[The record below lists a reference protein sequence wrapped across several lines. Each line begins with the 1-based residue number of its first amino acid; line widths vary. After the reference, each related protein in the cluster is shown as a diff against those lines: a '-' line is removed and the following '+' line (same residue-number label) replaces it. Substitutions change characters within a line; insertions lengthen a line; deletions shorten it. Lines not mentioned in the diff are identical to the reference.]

1 MKTPQITSRSRDR
14 RGVAKA
20 HCTVLLLPSMPKG
33 RGAPSPRRE
42 CVRPAHWGRQKGRA
56 TESAP
61 GDDQVGQLCASWQA
75 LRFEHANRGMSDDS
89 CCLSLSPTSDDP
101 DCQGCF
107 TALSSSSS
115 LASVA
120 NTLDTQAPGSAS
132 PEGHSMQATSGVRE
146 GSPRLSQH
154 LRGMGCYSVE
164 GHSSIDSGSGVDPSA
179 HRQLVSADLSRA
191 RTMLW
196 ALLSSYDAANP
207 AAEEFQWQYEVA
219 SDEGSDLA
227 FLVND
232 ES

>member
-1 MKTPQITSRSRDR
+1 M
-14 RGVAKA
+14 
-20 HCTVLLLPSMPKG
+20 LWFPSMSKG
-33 RGAPSPRRE
+33 RGAPSTRRE

-61 GDDQVGQLCASWQA
+61 GDELCASWQA

-115 LASVA
+115 LASAA

-132 PEGHSMQATSGVRE
+132 PEGHSMRVRE

-179 HRQLVSADLSRA
+179 HRQLVSADSRA

>member
-1 MKTPQITSRSRDR
+1 
-14 RGVAKA
+14 
-20 HCTVLLLPSMPKG
+20 MPKG

-196 ALLSSYDAANP
+196 ACPLHTPLGRHARGARAVISVRVC
-207 AAEEFQWQYEVA
+207 AEVSA
-219 SDEGSDLA
+219 CVHCTHPEGGTKR
-227 FLVND
+227 
-232 ES
+232 ER

>member
-1 MKTPQITSRSRDR
+1 MS
-14 RGVAKA
+14 
-20 HCTVLLLPSMPKG
+20 KG
-33 RGAPSPRRE
+33 RGAPSTRRE

-61 GDDQVGQLCASWQA
+61 GDDQVG
-75 LRFEHANRGMSDDS
+75 HANRGMRDDS
-89 CCLSLSPTSDDP
+89 CFLSLSPTSDDP

-107 TALSSSSS
+107 TASSSSSS
-115 LASVA
+115 LASAA

-132 PEGHSMQATSGVRE
+132 PEGNCRQATSGVRE
-146 GSPRLSQH
+146 GSPPLSQH
-154 LRGMGCYSVE
+154 LLGMGCYSVE

>member
-1 MKTPQITSRSRDR
+1 M
-14 RGVAKA
+14 AKA

-61 GDDQVGQLCASWQA
+61 GDDKVGQLCASWQA

-115 LASVA
+115 LASAA

>member
-1 MKTPQITSRSRDR
+1 
-14 RGVAKA
+14 
-20 HCTVLLLPSMPKG
+20 MPKG

-61 GDDQVGQLCASWQA
+61 GDDKVGQLCASWQA

-196 ALLSSYDAANP
+196 ACPLHTPLGRHARGARAVISVRVC
-207 AAEEFQWQYEVA
+207 AEVSA
-219 SDEGSDLA
+219 CVHCTHPEGGTKR
-227 FLVND
+227 
-232 ES
+232 ER